1 MSSPNE
7 PGHPRAG
14 DAPGSG
20 NGSAGGSSPHDGGSL
35 GSAASRTGS
44 DTPPWQRGP
53 AARRGPASRSASR
66 RSRTPGRRPPR
77 SDGPAGHSPGVD
89 ARLNR
94 FIAGGPGSSAP
105 APTHEQ
111 ERPGARRAHRD
122 RPARGLRQRAS
133 RPVGPDAAHAAA
145 AQARA
150 RTPAQSRRAGH
161 GRPAASRSAPG
172 TKARC
177 GPACRSAGSTRGAR

>member
-7 PGHPRAG
+7 PGYPRAG

-20 NGSAGGSSPHDGGSL
+20 NGSVGGSSPHDGGSL
-35 GSAASRTGS
+35 GSAASRTG
-44 DTPPWQRGP
+44 QRHSALAARPGRTGGP
-53 AARRGPASRSASR
+53 AAAAPVAGFAPRGRSSRQR
-66 RSRTPGRRPPR
+66 G

-111 ERPGARRAHRD
+111 EA
-122 RPARGLRQRAS
+122 PARGERTETVRPESYASELPDLSGPMPRTPQQRKPA
-133 RPVGPDAAHAAA
+133 RRTAQVG
-145 AQARA
+145 RA
-150 RTPAQSRRAGH
+150 R
-161 GRPAASRSAPG
+161 RPAASKSAPG
-172 TKARC
+172 TQAPC